1 VRYLDT
7 RASTTWSLIANTRI
21 PISRNWRLNPRLQYD
36 IRDFSDGRD
45 QNKLRALIRTDYR
58 YLNKIR
64 FDFEIGYDNTSDEI
78 NGQSLGNNSL
88 FFTVG
93 YRWDF

>member
-1 VRYLDT
+1 M
-7 RASTTWSLIANTRI
+7 SNTWSLIANTRI

-36 IRDFSDGRD
+36 IRKFTDDRS
-45 QNKLRALIRTDYR
+45 QNKLRALVRTDYR

-64 FDFEIGYDNTSDEI
+64 FDFEIGYEDASDEI
-78 NGQSLGNNSL
+78 NGQSLGTNNL
-88 FFTVG
+88 FITVG